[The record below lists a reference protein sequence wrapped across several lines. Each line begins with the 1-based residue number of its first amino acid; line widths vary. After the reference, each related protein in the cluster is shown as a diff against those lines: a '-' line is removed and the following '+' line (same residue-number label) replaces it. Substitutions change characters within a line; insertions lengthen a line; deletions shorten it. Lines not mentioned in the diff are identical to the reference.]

1 MSDKQKIITFI
12 DHIGRTIL
20 GEEVKTEKNH
30 LHVKNPAII
39 HVQPTQQGQLNV
51 QTIPLYFREF
61 VGEKAK
67 TDGTVW
73 KFNLD
78 TIVLGVDI
86 DNDPRLVDQYNKIF
100 TAPLAATGTSSDIA
114 SKSDK
119 VIKLFDD

>member
-20 GEEVKTEKNH
+20 GEEVKTEKNF
-30 LHVKNPAII
+30 LLIKNPAII

-78 TIVLGVDI
+78 TVVLGVDI
-86 DNDPRLVDQYNKIF
+86 DNDPRLIDQYNKIF
-100 TAPLAATGTSSDIA
+100 TAPLATTGTTA
-114 SKSDK
+114 PKSDK
-119 VIKLFDD
+119 VIKLFDE